1 MLAFCTGLLPAAALV
16 AARDTSELFNIG
28 REIISITFRMA
39 HEIILRMKLIEDTNL
54 SWAVTMV
61 GKNPQQ
67 VQPILD
73 VFTKPMSASA
83 ELSINSEGLTTIF
96 RVGSTSSE
104 ASSDSSSFQ
113 WLVDSDGS
121 AVDLGSSYEIF

>member
-16 AARDTSELFNIG
+16 AGRDTSELFNIG

-61 GKNPQQ
+61 GKTPQQ
-67 VQPILD
+67 VQPVLDEFHKAHVSIL
-73 VFTKPMSASA
+73 
-83 ELSINSEGLTTIF
+83 
-96 RVGSTSSE
+96 
-104 ASSDSSSFQ
+104 
-113 WLVDSDGS
+113 
-121 AVDLGSSYEIF
+121 